1 MDEDSV
7 DMESLLN
14 TLDSEG
20 MVGFTQAFFTDF
32 ENGMNAVNS
41 NLLPWLSELKERTW
55 NGVLCL
61 GMGGSAAGGDFL
73 STLSNQE
80 GSIPLMTHRDYT
92 IPSWWDSSWLVLA
105 TSHSGNTEEVVNAT
119 EAALKQGAT
128 VIVIA
133 TGGMLAGLCELH
145 EQCYLIPSI
154 GGQPPR
160 TAFGHLFSRQL
171 ACMQYLGI
179 LPQQTKEEYEAM
191 MARLHHASGSND
203 FRTDNGKDILAL
215 AQALST
221 QTLALLGSQELQPVL
236 IRFKNQINENAG
248 RFARIGSVPEMN
260 HNEIV
265 AWGGVGEDGDPA
277 REEQAVLFI
286 TWDGMSQ
293 QVRKRIDWMIEH
305 TPTDFAWRVHG
316 EGTSLLEA
324 MLHHCIVMDWLTI
337 ALALIHGKDP
347 SAIAPIRALKG
358 YLAN

>member
-7 DMESLLN
+7 DLESLLN

-41 NLLPWLSELKERTW
+41 ELLPWLSELKERTW

-73 STLSNQE
+73 STLSNQD
-80 GSIPLMTHRDYT
+80 GSIPLITHRDYT
-92 IPSWWDSSWLVLA
+92 IPSWWNASWLILA
-105 TSHSGNTEEVVNAT
+105 TSHSGNTEEVVHAT
-119 EAALKQGAT
+119 ETALKQGAT

-179 LPQQTKEEYEAM
+179 LPRQTKEEYEAM
-191 MARLHHASGSND
+191 MVRLHRASDSND
-203 FRTDNGKDILAL
+203 FRTDSGKDILSL
-215 AQALST
+215 AQALSGRP
-221 QTLALLGSQELQPVL
+221 LALLGSQELQPVL
-236 IRFKNQINENAG
+236 IRFKNQINENSG

-265 AWGGVGEDGDPA
+265 AWGGVGEDGDPT

-305 TPTDFAWRVHG
+305 TPTDYAWKVHG
-316 EGTSLLEA
+316 EGASLLEA

-337 ALALIHGKDP
+337 ALALIHRKDP
-347 SAIAPIRALKG
+347 SAIAPIRALKN